1 MDYHPITAVWEI
13 TFACNMRCKHCGSSC
28 EGFLPDE
35 LTTREALELCKDI
48 GKLGLKYLTI
58 SGGEP
63 FLREDWHLIA
73 AGLRQ
78 NNVIPVVITN
88 GWFIDEDIIDKA
100 FEARVSNIA
109 ISLDGLRENHDFM
122 RRPGSFDRIMKALDL
137 LKAKGMSSSI
147 VTSLNKNNIKELPQ
161 LKELLVQKGVDS
173 WQMQIAV
180 AMGNLLNH
188 RHLILEPH
196 QVDTVIDFAYRT
208 NLEGNLMVY
217 LADCVGYYNLKE
229 VEVRKM
235 VNPGNKSY
243 DGFWRGC
250 PAGKNSFGIRCN
262 GNIIGCTSIRDDS
275 YIEGNVRD
283 IPLPELWEKED
294 AFTWNRE
301 LTGSDLEGF
310 CKECQYAYHCLG
322 GCTNVKITMENS
334 LYQNRYCSYR
344 VSAEKELADIE
355 KIIDPDSLIAKGKNY
370 ISDGQYQ
377 FAEFCF
383 NRAYRLDPQN
393 RETVDYLGFI
403 YFQLENYEKCQEF
416 NHISL
421 TLSPDNPYALKGLGN
436 CLVKMG
442 DTDEGIAYL
451 KKSIELASEDFTDCF
466 HDLAAIYYNRQ
477 QFPEALE
484 ILEQGRK
491 KSPHFARQSQEFYR
505 LIKEKNRR
513 ESPSL
518 HV

>member
-1 MDYHPITAVWEI
+1 MEYQPITAVWEI

-35 LTTREALELCKDI
+35 LTTGEALKLCQDI

-63 FLREDWHLIA
+63 FLREDWHIIA
-73 AGLRQ
+73 DGLRK

-100 FEARVSNIA
+100 FKARVSNIA
-109 ISLDGLRENHDFM
+109 ISLDGLKENHDFM
-122 RRPGSFDRIMKALDL
+122 RREGSFDRIMKALDL

-147 VTSLNKNNIKELPQ
+147 VTSLNKNNIQELPQ
-161 LKELLVQKGVDS
+161 LKKLLIEKGVDS

-196 QVDTVIDFAYRT
+196 QVDTIIDFAYQT
-208 NLEGNLMVY
+208 NLEGEIMVY

-235 VNPGNKSY
+235 LNPSNKNY

-275 YIEGNVRD
+275 YIEGNVRET
-283 IPLPELWEKED
+283 PLPELWERNN
-294 AFTWNRE
+294 AFAWNRE
-301 LTGSDLEGF
+301 LTGSQLQGF
-310 CKECQYAYHCLG
+310 CKQCQYADHCLG
-322 GCTNVKITMENS
+322 GCTNVKITMDNT

-344 VSAEKELADIE
+344 VSAQKEKSQIE
-355 KIIDPDSLIAKGKNY
+355 DIIDTDTLIAKGKKY
-370 ISDGQYQ
+370 SDEGQYQ
-377 FAEFCF
+377 FAEFYF
-383 NRAYRLDPQN
+383 NRVLQLDPRN
-393 RETVDYLGFI
+393 REVLDYLGFI
-403 YFQLENYEKCQEF
+403 YFQLENYEKCLES
-416 NHISL
+416 NRASL
-421 TLSPDNPYALKGLGN
+421 QINPNNPYALKGLGN
-436 CLVKMG
+436 CLARMG
-442 DTDEGIAYL
+442 KLEEGIEYL
-451 KKSIELASEDFTDCF
+451 KKSIEIATEDFTDCY
-466 HDLAAIYYNRQ
+466 HDLAAILYNRKQ
-477 QFPEALE
+477 YPEALE
-484 ILEQGRK
+484 VLEQGRK
-491 KSPHFARQSQEFYR
+491 KSPRFVTQSHEFYQ
-505 LIKEKNRR
+505 LIKEKYHQ
-513 ESPSL
+513 ETDTA
-518 HV
+518 VV